1 MCERTERLVNRQ
13 EILSKITNDEDRI
26 LVSRLFDKIEF
37 CNKRNSIEHTEFLD
51 MRQRQLLEK
60 ILFDIKYSNYVAYG
74 GYKTAERTILI
85 FYPFKLEDVFAENR
99 FDFNTIFSVINIL
112 LPNELKGMYSHRTYL
127 SGIIKTGIRREKVGD
142 ILSNKNGANIIVLKD
157 SIEYVL
163 DGLKTL
169 TRFGKSEFR
178 ELKLQDL
185 EIEEPKTIVTNA
197 IIPSMRIDSLVSE
210 MAKTS
215 RAKAAEIIKEERVFI
230 NHELVVKSSKE
241 AKENDIVTIRG
252 KGKFKVGAI
261 INSTKKGNLVVQ
273 IEKYIS

>member
-1 MCERTERLVNRQ
+1 MLLFNRKV
-13 EILSKITNDEDRI
+13 EILTESK
-26 LVSRLFDKIEF
+26 
-37 CNKRNSIEHTEFLD
+37 
-51 MRQRQLLEK
+51 
-60 ILFDIKYSNYVAYG
+60 
-74 GYKTAERTILI
+74 
-85 FYPFKLEDVFAENR
+85 
-99 FDFNTIFSVINIL
+99 
-112 LPNELKGMYSHRTYL
+112 YL
-127 SGIIKTGIRREKVGD
+127 
-142 ILSNKNGANIIVLKD
+142 LSNKNGANIIVLKD

-169 TRFGKSEFR
+169 TRFGKSELR

-210 MAKTS
+210 MSKTS